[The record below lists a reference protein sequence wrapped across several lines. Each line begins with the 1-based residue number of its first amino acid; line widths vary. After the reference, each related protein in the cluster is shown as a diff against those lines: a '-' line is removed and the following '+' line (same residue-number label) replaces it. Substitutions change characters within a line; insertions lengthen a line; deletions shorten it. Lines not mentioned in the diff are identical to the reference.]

1 MVIDGPAA
9 GVLSMD
15 LGDLNGNFQGGANDP
30 RWQNAWNSGF
40 SFLSSAGT
48 VYDYGNWNIKLQV
61 FSATGDGYS
70 TLVGEQAINVL
81 AVPAPGAL
89 ALLGIAGL
97 AGGRRRRA

>member
-1 MVIDGPAA
+1 MIVDGPAA
-9 GVLSMD
+9 SALSMD
-15 LGDLNGNFQGGANDP
+15 LGDLNGNFNGANDP

-48 VYDYGNWNIKLQV
+48 VYEYGNWNIKLQV
-61 FSATGDGYS
+61 FGASGDGYTS
-70 TLVGEQAINVL
+70 LVGEQAINVL

-89 ALLGIAGL
+89 ALLGVAGL